1 MKLIIR
7 IGVLTN
13 DKASRERVVTYT
25 FILEESLLGA
35 CGSVNRD
42 RREEEIGRLL
52 GA

>member
-1 MKLIIR
+1 MNEINYSDWD
-7 IGVLTN
+7 V

-35 CGSVNRD
+35 CGLVNRD

>member
-7 IGVLTN
+7 IGMLTRR
-13 DKASRERVVTYT
+13 RERVVTYT

-35 CGSVNRD
+35 CGLVNRD